1 MDNNTRIAASA
12 AFRESVARAG
22 SQSAFSRQVG
32 VLQQTVSNLLA
43 RGDVL
48 PAEYVLRAEESFGV
62 SRHVLR
68 PDIYP
73 LVATSTSSPSEDQ
86 ALATIHADTDFDSD
100 VKMKGGGQA

>member
-1 MDNNTRIAASA
+1 MENNTRIAASA
-12 AFRESVARAG
+12 AFRESVVKAG

-48 PAEYVLRAEESFGV
+48 PAEYVLRTEESFGV

-73 LVATSTSSPSEDQ
+73 LVATSASTSPEDQ
-86 ALATIHADTDFDSD
+86 AIATFRADTDFDN
-100 VKMKGGGQA
+100 VAKMKRGGKA

>member
-73 LVATSTSSPSEDQ
+73 LVATSASSPSEDQ
-86 ALATIHADTDFDSD
+86 AIAAVRANTDFDRAA
-100 VKMKGGGQA
+100 KMKRGGEA

>member
-12 AFRESVARAG
+12 AFRKSVARAG

-32 VLQQTVSNLLA
+32 ILQQTVSNLLA

-48 PAEYVLRAEESFGV
+48 PAEFVLRAEESYGV

-73 LVATSTSSPSEDQ
+73 AVATSASS
-86 ALATIHADTDFDSD
+86 HADDHAITTGHADADFDRD
-100 VKMKGGGQA
+100 GKMKRGGQS

>member
-12 AFRESVARAG
+12 AFRESVAKAG

-48 PAEYVLRAEESFGV
+48 PAEYVLRTEESFGV

-73 LVATSTSSPSEDQ
+73 LVAPSASSPPEAQ
-86 ALATIHADTDFDSD
+86 AIPTIRADTDFDND
-100 VKMKGGGQA
+100 AKMKSGGEA